1 MLTVRKATAEDADR
15 VANLLKA
22 KYSFATTTEA
32 KAAFAYERTYHH
44 FRVAEDGDR
53 ILGLISWQPQG
64 TLKHGV
70 AEVTRFAVLRDTPN
84 PTAIKEQLFDATIAE
99 AEFFYESQ
107 GAKLRKI
114 FSMIH
119 ADSKH
124 LQAFF
129 ANKGMHQEAV
139 LKDHYHFGKDELVFS
154 MFLA

>member
-1 MLTVRKATAEDADR
+1 MLTVRKAIVEDADR
-15 VANLLKA
+15 VADLLKA
-22 KYSFATTTEA
+22 KYSFTTLEES

-44 FRVAEDGDR
+44 FRVAETDGR
-53 ILGLISWQPQG
+53 FLGLISWQPQG
-64 TLKHGV
+64 TVKHGV
-70 AEVTRFAVLRDTPN
+70 MEVTRFAVLKDVPN
-84 PTAIKEQLFDATIAE
+84 PTAIKEQLFDAAIAE
-99 AEFFYESQ
+99 AEFFYDTQ
-107 GAKLRKI
+107 GVKLRKV

-124 LQAFF
+124 LQDFF